1 MAKLFSSVAVLKPVL
16 YSSPAVNLLDSSMDE
31 VSVFKARDML
41 GILQTEINTH
51 TCKHTQSY
59 TDISVFDRV
68 SLTRGIHLTL

>member
-16 YSSPAVNLLDSSMDE
+16 HSSPAVNLLDSSMDE

-51 TCKHTQSY
+51 THASTHT
-59 TDISVFDRV
+59 
-68 SLTRGIHLTL
+68 LTLTFRSLIESH